1 MFGAYDTKPG
11 SGQMILALYEGKTPG
26 YTRGGKS
33 YIAAKDVA
41 VAAVNALRMGRNGE
55 CYLAAGENLDY
66 LEAFTRICRV
76 LGVAP
81 PRLPIPPGLSF
92 IVGVLG
98 SVSGRISGKAPRIS
112 FPMARL
118 ANEDCYYS
126 NRKAVEELAMP
137 QTPFEV
143 GVAEAI
149 AWFKGNNYV

>member
-11 SGQMILALYEGKTPG
+11 SGQMILALYKKHTPG

-33 YIAAKDVA
+33 YVAAKDVA
-41 VAAVNALRMGRNGE
+41 VAAVNALTKGRNGE

-66 LEAFTRICRV
+66 FEAFTRICRV
-76 LGVAP
+76 LEVAP
-81 PRLPIPPGLSF
+81 PRLFIPPGISLV
-92 IVGVLG
+92 VGGLG
-98 SVSGRISGKAPRIS
+98 SAVGRIFGKAPKIS

-126 NRKAVEELAMP
+126 NTKAVNELGMP

-143 GVAEAI
+143 GVAEAYG
-149 AWFKGNNYV
+149 WFKENNYV